1 MKDLLKDIQFSSKG
15 QLFFIGLI
23 FFVLGTTLLAFSLG
37 GLSFLG
43 RTEIHVQL
51 REAEEYLRQN
61 SKESARRALQSF
73 NHILAN
79 DVSKDI
85 NQKAK
90 YGMAAALELLE
101 ENAAALRYYRELKA
115 EEIEDPVIKDKLD
128 YSLGRIYLYLNHE
141 SEGRSLLD
149 ALLLRTKDKILKSK
163 IFTAFGM
170 YYLRRNECKR
180 AEENFRVA
188 LKYDQENLKAAEG
201 RAAALKSQGR
211 DWIAYRQYDD
221 YLFST
226 ANLDPKN
233 RKEVIN
239 KVEQEI
245 FDSGIKA
252 FRKRRYHNAISFF
265 KRVCRGTED
274 KHIEE
279 NARFWIAESY
289 KALGLNAKALKFYDS
304 VLNNAL
310 RDKDDVS
317 LFKKALILFQ
327 ENKLKKAVEVFSE
340 LHRGYPD
347 SEYSQ
352 RAKEYIDD
360 IHEETSERVSAEKN
374 ADDLEIRSRQLQQ
387 TQQFQKE
394 EGGLPQ
400 NKDPLG
406 TINNGAGKNGAKKLE
421 VNPPLPSVENKP

>member
-1 MKDLLKDIQFSSKG
+1 MRSMLKDIQYSSRG
-15 QLFFIGLI
+15 QLFFIGC
-23 FFVLGTTLLAFSLG
+23 VFSLLG
-37 GLSFLG
+37 MTLIAFHLGALSFLG
-43 RTEIHVQL
+43 RTEIHIQL

-61 SKESARRALQSF
+61 SKDSARRALQAF

-115 EEIEDPVIKDKLD
+115 EEIEDSVIKDKLD
-128 YSLGRIYLYLNHE
+128 YSIGRFYLYLNHE
-141 SEGRSLLD
+141 SEGRSLLQ
-149 ALLLRTKDKILKSK
+149 ALLVRTKDKILKSK
-163 IFTAFGM
+163 IYTAFGM

-188 LKYDQENLKAAEG
+188 LKYNQENLKAAEG
-201 RAAALKSQGR
+201 RAAAIKRQGR
-211 DWIAYRQYDD
+211 DWIAYRHYDN

-233 RKEVIN
+233 RKKVIN

-245 FDSGIKA
+245 FDSGVQA
-252 FRKRRYHNAISFF
+252 FRKRRYHHAISFF
-265 KRVCRGTED
+265 KKVCRGTED

-289 KALGLNAKALKFYDS
+289 KALGLNAKAIKLYSS
-304 VLNNAL
+304 VLNNAI
-310 RDKDDVS
+310 RDKDDVA
-317 LFKKALILFQ
+317 LFKKGLILFQ
-327 ENKLKKAVEVFSE
+327 ENKLKEAAEVFSE
-340 LHRGYPD
+340 LHSGYPD

-352 RAKEYIDD
+352 KAKEYIDD
-360 IHEETSERVSAEKN
+360 IHEETSEKLRIEKN
-374 ADDLEIRSRQLQQ
+374 ADDIEIKYREIK
-387 TQQFQKE
+387 KE
-394 EGGLPQ
+394 KKEKL
-400 NKDPLG
+400 NEDSLKKDSL
-406 TINNGAGKNGAKKLE
+406 KKDSPNE
-421 VNPPLPSVENKP
+421 DSPNENSPNENSPKKDS

>member
-1 MKDLLKDIQFSSKG
+1 MRSLLRDLKFSSKR
-15 QLFFIGLI
+15 QLAFIG
-23 FFVLGTTLLAFSLG
+23 FVLFLLGTALLGFSLSG
-37 GLSFLG
+37 FAFLG
-43 RTEIHVQL
+43 KEKIYIQL

-79 DVSKDI
+79 DVNRDI

-101 ENAAALRYYRELKA
+101 ENAAALRYYRELKK
-115 EEIEDPVIKDKLD
+115 EEIKDTMIRDKLD

-163 IFTAFGM
+163 VFTAFGM

-201 RAAALKSQGR
+201 RAAAIKSQGR
-211 DWIAYRQYDD
+211 DWIAYRYYDD
-221 YLFST
+221 YLFGA

-233 RKEVIN
+233 RKEVVN
-239 KVEQEI
+239 KVEKEI
-245 FDSGIKA
+245 FDSGIQA
-252 FRKRRYHNAISFF
+252 FRKGRYHHAISFF
-265 KRVCRGTED
+265 KKVCRGTED

-289 KALGLNAKALKFYDS
+289 KALGLNKKAIKLYSS
-304 VLNNAL
+304 VLNNSI
-310 RDKDDVS
+310 REKDDVA
-317 LFKKALILFQ
+317 LFKKGLILFQ
-327 ENKLKKAVEVFSE
+327 ENKIKEAAKVFSE
-340 LHRGYPD
+340 LHTGYPD

-352 RAKEYIDD
+352 KAKEYIDD
-360 IHEETSERVSAEKN
+360 IHEERIEKSGIEN
-374 ADDLEIRSRQLQQ
+374 NVDDFEIRSREVQDEKPANEKPAVED
-387 TQQFQKE
+387 KE
-394 EGGLPQ
+394 
-400 NKDPLG
+400 
-406 TINNGAGKNGAKKLE
+406 AKKGS
-421 VNPPLPSVENKP
+421 VSTPSQSSPKDKKEPK